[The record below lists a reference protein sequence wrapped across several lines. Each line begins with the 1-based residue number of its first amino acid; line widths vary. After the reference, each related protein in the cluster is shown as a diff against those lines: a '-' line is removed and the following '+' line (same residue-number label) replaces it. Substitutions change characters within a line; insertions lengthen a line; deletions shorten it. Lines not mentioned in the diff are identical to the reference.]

1 MKRILTLGT
10 SVLLLAGCQTPLASV
25 VYCQV
30 TTPITYSRNDTLE
43 TRAQILE
50 HNAVYEELCP

>member
-10 SVLLLAGCQTPLASV
+10 SVLLLAACQTPIASV

-30 TTPITYSRNDTLE
+30 ATPITYSRTDTAA